1 MSDIKVVIAG
11 MDEQYLSSLGLGLL
25 KEIGYNVDLS
35 IITER
40 EYFVNFFS
48 RPQNIDVLLIE
59 KELMTDAIQ
68 RMHIERVFVL
78 QDTEETE
85 DYGQNM
91 TGIFKYSSAKEIYH
105 KIGVIAQPLQGGGR
119 ARENGQTRTILVY
132 SPIGG
137 SGKTMLSLALAR
149 ELARF
154 NKRVLYINMES
165 IQNFQWVLRYKD
177 TVDAD
182 FCFGLARHD
191 ESIVK
196 GKKALTYIGNEEFDY
211 IRPIAGSTLSYGI
224 KNEDYVFLIRTFMQT
239 GSYDYIVLDTSS
251 ELNQCNMD
259 IMGLADRVV
268 TIVQQDAM
276 SIWKTDGFLDNIDYS
291 DQEKFLFVCNR
302 YRESKRNFFLES
314 EYLGGQGFIP
324 VEYVYVY
331 ESDNDVEIF
340 TRMGNEHIMKG
351 AAMYIL

>member
-1 MSDIKVVIAG
+1 MSEIKVVIAG
-11 MDEQYLSSLGLGLL
+11 TDEQYLSSLGLGLL
-25 KEIGYNVDLS
+25 KEIGYGVDLS
-35 IITER
+35 IITDPL
-40 EYFVNFFS
+40 YFQTFFAK
-48 RPQNIDVLLIE
+48 PQNIDVLLIE
-59 KELMTDAIQ
+59 KALMSETI
-68 RMHIERVFVL
+68 RRLHIERVFIL

-85 DYGQNM
+85 DYGDNI

-105 KIGVIAQPLQGGGR
+105 KIGVS
-119 ARENGQTRTILVY
+119 GQTPEGRKETGENAGVRTILVF

-177 TVDAD
+177 TVDSA

-196 GKKALTYIGNEEFDY
+196 GKNALSFIANEEFDY
-211 IRPIAGSTLSYGI
+211 IKPVAGSTISYGI
-224 KNEDYVFLIRTFMQT
+224 KNEDYVFLIRTFIQS
-239 GSYDYIVLDTSS
+239 GNYDYIVLDTSS

-268 TIVQQDAM
+268 TVVKQDAM
-276 SIWKTDGFLDNIDYS
+276 SIWKTDGFLENIDYS
-291 DQEKFLFVCNR
+291 DQEKFLFVCNC
-302 YRESKRNFFLES
+302 YQESKRNFFLES
-314 EYLGGQGFIP
+314 EYLSGFLP
-324 VEYVYVY
+324 VEYIYRY
-331 ESDNDVEIF
+331 DQETDVEIF
-340 TRMGNEHIMKG
+340 SRMGSEHVMKG
-351 AAMYIL
+351 CAMYIL